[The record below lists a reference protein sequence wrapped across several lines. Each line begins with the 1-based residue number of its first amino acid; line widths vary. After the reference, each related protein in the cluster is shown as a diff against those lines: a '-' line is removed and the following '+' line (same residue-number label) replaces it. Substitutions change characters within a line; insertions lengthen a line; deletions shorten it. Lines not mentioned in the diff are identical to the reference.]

1 MRTDTTTRRIERPC
15 SFDQFLSS
23 LGYQPA
29 IASRPI
35 PRTLR
40 DLVGARLFGDS
51 GTVLLAD
58 KPTTADLSDRV
69 QRWRVI
75 DAAAREDMPLREH
88 PDQTAD
94 DRRFQFLTAG
104 TAVVIFG
111 WIVFG
116 VLVAAFA
123 GNLR

>member
-1 MRTDTTTRRIERPC
+1 MRTDTTTREIERPC
-15 SFDQFLSS
+15 SFDRFLSS
-23 LGYQPA
+23 LGYPPA
-29 IASRPI
+29 VASRPI

-40 DLVGARLFGDS
+40 DLVGARQFGDS
-51 GTVLLAD
+51 STVLLAE

-94 DRRFQFLTAG
+94 DRRFQFLTAA
-104 TAVVIFG
+104 TAIVIIG
-111 WIVFG
+111 WIVVG
-116 VLVAAFA
+116 VLITTFT
-123 GNLR
+123 GKL

>member
-1 MRTDTTTRRIERPC
+1 MRTDTTTREIERPC
-15 SFDQFLSS
+15 SFDRFLSS
-23 LGYQPA
+23 LGYLPA
-29 IASRPI
+29 VASRPI

-40 DLVGARLFGDS
+40 DHVGARQFGDF
-51 GTVLLAD
+51 GIVLLAE
-58 KPTTADLSDRV
+58 KPATTDLSDRV

-104 TAVVIFG
+104 TAVVIIG

-116 VLVAAFA
+116 VLIAAFA